1 MNLLIYSFPTLV
13 ITSSTIAGIIFI
25 FVGKYGTG
33 IYWLAAAAINY
44 AATFLIPKL
53 G

>member
-1 MNLLIYSFPTLV
+1 MNLFIYSFPTLI
-13 ITSSTIAGIIFI
+13 ITGSIIAGVIFI

-33 IYWLAAAAINY
+33 IYWLTAAAVNY